1 MVKQV
6 TLRMDVGTRRSAMMR
21 MSEVVN
27 AYRSAR
33 SAARRRLTIYLRWQ
47 ESRARERAH
56 AHALDECALAR
67 FAAVRAELRAR
78 GRDVPP
84 LMPMLHRWS

>member
-1 MVKQV
+1 
-6 TLRMDVGTRRSAMMR
+6 MR
-21 MSEVVN
+21 MSEVVS

-33 SAARRRLTIYLRWQ
+33 SAARRRLTFQLCWQ
-47 ESRARERAH
+47 ESRARGRAH
-56 AHALDECALAR
+56 AHELDECELAR

-84 LMPMLHRWS
+84 LVTTMRRWP

>member
-6 TLRMDVGTRRSAMMR
+6 TLRPDIITWRSATMR

-33 SAARRRLTIYLRWQ
+33 FAARRRMTIQLCWQ
-47 ESRARERAH
+47 ESRARVRAH
-56 AHALDECALAR
+56 AHELDECGLAR

-78 GRDVPP
+78 GRPVPP
-84 LMPMLHRWS
+84 LVAPLHPWS